1 MDSHAQLVKA
11 VNLKKL
17 FKFKSGYL
25 HAVDG
30 VDLAIGQ
37 GKTLGLVGESGCG
50 KSTLGRAL
58 VRLIEPTS
66 GEVYFDGKNILDYG
80 RREMASER
88 RKMQIIYQDP
98 YSSLNPRMMV
108 RDLIAEPILV
118 NRIYRSKQDAYA
130 RVAQL
135 METVGLSMSWT
146 AAGARG

>member
-50 KSTLGRAL
+50 KSTLGVRWQASAARCRSSTRIPTPASTRA
-58 VRLIEPTS
+58 
-66 GEVYFDGKNILDYG
+66 
-80 RREMASER
+80 
-88 RKMQIIYQDP
+88 
-98 YSSLNPRMMV
+98 
-108 RDLIAEPILV
+108 
-118 NRIYRSKQDAYA
+118 
-130 RVAQL
+130 
-135 METVGLSMSWT
+135 
-146 AAGARG
+146 